1 VGLVRVVAQAQQPLV
16 IMLALSEH
24 VLLEAQRSW

>member
-1 VGLVRVVAQAQQPLV
+1 MRVVAQAQQPLV

>member
-1 VGLVRVVAQAQQPLV
+1 VRVVAQAQQPLV